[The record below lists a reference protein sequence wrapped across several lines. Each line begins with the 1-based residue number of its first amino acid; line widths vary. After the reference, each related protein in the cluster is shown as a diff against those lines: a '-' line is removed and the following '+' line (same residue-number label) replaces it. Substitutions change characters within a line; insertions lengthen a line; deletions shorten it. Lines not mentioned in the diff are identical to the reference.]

1 MLNVAHAYKSYG
13 SKAAVTDVQFSVENG
28 ATFGLLGP
36 NGAGKTTTMRMI
48 LGIIAPDGGEITWNG
63 KRIDDDVRRRFGY
76 LPEERGLYPAVKVK
90 KHIRYFGALHGLR
103 EPRLAERTDWW
114 IERLE
119 LREYAGV
126 ACGELSKGNQQK
138 VQMACAAVHDP
149 DLLILD
155 EPFSGL
161 DPVNAENLSRALT
174 ELKAGGT
181 TVILSS
187 HQLWQ
192 LESLCDVFCIIAH
205 GENRALGTLQSL
217 GASWPTRIVRV
228 TPATPGVCE
237 ALLRLPNARRRTHE
251 KETIEVEV
259 SANTDFSSLLRALV
273 QVEEIVGFAVLEP
286 SLGDIY
292 LKAIE
297 AEAR

>member
-1 MLNVAHAYKSYG
+1 MLDVAHAQKSYG
-13 SKAAVTDVQFSVENG
+13 SKTAVRDVQFTVENG
-28 ATFGLLGP
+28 AAFGLLGP

-76 LPEERGLYPAVKVK
+76 LPEERGLYPTVKVK

-103 EPRLAERTDWW
+103 EPALTKQTDWW
-114 IERLE
+114 IERLD
-119 LREYAGV
+119 LGAYADV
-126 ACGELSKGNQQK
+126 ACGGLSKGNQQK
-138 VQMACAAVHDP
+138 VQMACAAVHSP
-149 DLLILD
+149 ELVILD

-161 DPVNAENLSRALT
+161 DPVNAENLSRALS

-192 LESLCDVFCIIAH
+192 LESLCDIFCIIAH

-237 ALLRLPNARRRTHE
+237 TLLRLPNARMRTRA
-251 KETIEVEV
+251 KDVAEVEV
-259 SANTDFSSLLRALV
+259 RADTEFSALLRALV
-273 QVEEIVGFAVLEP
+273 QIEEIVGFQVLEP

-297 AEAR
+297 GTAR